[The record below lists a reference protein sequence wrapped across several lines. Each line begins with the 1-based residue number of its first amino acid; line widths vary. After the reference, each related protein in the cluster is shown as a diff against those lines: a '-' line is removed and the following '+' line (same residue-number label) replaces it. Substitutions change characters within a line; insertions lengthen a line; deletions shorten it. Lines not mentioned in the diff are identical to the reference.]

1 MHSLKGGDHIYIFCF
16 LSFSLT
22 FQQNVHCSFHFHL
35 PLAPC
40 TEKISQDSDQKDLLL
55 ASSFVEVLWLRCCL
69 EWRKTGRRT
78 WGDRLLAA
86 NSPDLLYCVIS
97 TVYSYRCC
105 SDFVVGIWQF
115 NVWSKWAEHL
125 CFHMHRERFRASCSW
140 KETAS
145 DSRFTFQNNESKA
158 LRKTKH

>member
-1 MHSLKGGDHIYIFCF
+1 MNISSRDLTPSLLNVMHSLKGGDHIYIFCF

-35 PLAPC
+35 PLAPF

-86 NSPDLLYCVIS
+86 NSPDLLYCVIN

-115 NVWSKWAEHL
+115 NV
-125 CFHMHRERFRASCSW
+125 
-140 KETAS
+140 
-145 DSRFTFQNNESKA
+145 
-158 LRKTKH
+158 